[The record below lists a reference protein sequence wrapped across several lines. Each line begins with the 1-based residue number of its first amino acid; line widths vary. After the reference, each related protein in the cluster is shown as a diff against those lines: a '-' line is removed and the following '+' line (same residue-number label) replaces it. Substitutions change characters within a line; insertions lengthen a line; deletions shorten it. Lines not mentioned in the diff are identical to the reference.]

1 MIALPIT
8 GELDRPTPVVTGLVT
23 SALIA
28 LSVGLL
34 VAGTLCTVAA
44 VVIGASL
51 HLVGLPGD
59 WATGV
64 AALVAI
70 AGLVPSAALARR
82 AWLVE
87 RHSIDL

>member
-1 MIALPIT
+1 
-8 GELDRPTPVVTGLVT
+8 
-23 SALIA
+23 
-28 LSVGLL
+28 
-34 VAGTLCTVAA
+34 
-44 VVIGASL
+44 VIGASL
-51 HLVGLPGD
+51 HLVGVPED